1 MINKLKENEKYIINL
16 LKKISGE
23 TNANIYIVGGAVR
36 DYLLDKESNDIDIC
50 VEYDVDKILET
61 LAGLDKNITF
71 KYHQKFQTATIFYKE
86 ISIDL
91 IRCRDEIY
99 EFYGA
104 LPKITPSNIYDDLKR
119 RDFTINAIAYD
130 IINDSFIDYFNGKED
145 LKNKKLR
152 KVHEDS
158 YNEDFTRILRA
169 IKYAN
174 RLNFNTCDEIEIRSV
189 IEIGMINSIS
199 NDRFIKE
206 VDLILEEN
214 LWKENLNHLNNYNLL
229 NLNKEVLSKEFYY
242 IKDNNYEDR
251 VLKLYLSINDELDKE
266 KLIDNSVLD
275 KNIKKHLKKY
285 NVEADSLI
293 NNIEKGKT
301 NFELYQLFKKLDDIE
316 IKLLSSNDK
325 LFFKIYNYFENI
337 KGLYDSSFIRENN
350 LQLENKKDIEK
361 QLKTYNKIRL
371 NTMHSLKY
379 EDFLKIEE
387 RF

>member
-16 LKKISGE
+16 LKKISE
-23 TNANIYIVGGAVR
+23 EKNANIYIVGGAVR
-36 DYLLDKESNDIDIC
+36 DYLLNKESNDIDIC

-61 LAGLDKNITF
+61 LEGLDKNITF

-86 ISIDL
+86 TAIDL
-91 IRCRDEIY
+91 IRCRNEIY

-174 RLNFNTCDEIEIRSV
+174 RLDFNICDEIEIRSV

-206 VDLILEEN
+206 IDLILQED
-214 LWKENLNHLNNYNLL
+214 LWKESLKQFNKFNLL
-229 NLNKEVLSKEFYY
+229 NLNKEVLSKKLHY
-242 IKDNNYEDR
+242 IKDDNYQDR
-251 VLKLYLSINDELDKE
+251 VLKLYLSLNSDIDKE

-285 NVEADSLI
+285 NVEAESLI
-293 NNIEKGKT
+293 NKIENGIT
-301 NFELYQLFKKLDDIE
+301 NFELYQVFKKLDDIE
-316 IKLLSSNDK
+316 IKLLISNDK
-325 LFFKIYNYFENI
+325 LFFKIYNYLENI
-337 KGLYDSSFIRENN
+337 KDLYDSSFIRENN
-350 LQLENKKDIEK
+350 LQFENKKDIEK
-361 QLKTYNKIRL
+361 LIKTYNKIRL
-371 NTMHSLKY
+371 NTMCSLKY